1 MTISSTT
8 TYDFDT
14 ITAAAA
20 RQRPGAKWNKVGP
33 DGLAAWVADMDFAIA
48 PPIAAA
54 LRDLLDAGDFGY
66 PVWSAV
72 GRSPM
77 VEVFVERMA
86 TRYGWTPRPD
96 EVIELCEVVQG
107 IQLALHLATK
117 PGDGVVMLTPIYPP
131 FLHCAGYA
139 GRRIVEVA
147 ARPDARG
154 WGWDHEELAA
164 VIAREQVKV
173 LLLCH
178 PHNPTGRVYRRDELE
193 SFAAIAEA
201 HDLLIISDEIHA
213 DLVYAP
219 EVHIPI
225 ASLSPSVAARTI
237 TINSASK
244 AFNLA
249 GLRWGVAHVGPAALR
264 SAIGELPGH
273 LLGVPNVAGVT
284 ASHAAW
290 TQGDD
295 WLDAVVRHLDGQ
307 RHRLAD
313 RLAQAMPG
321 VRYSVPEATYLAW
334 LDCSALG
341 FDEEPYDV
349 FARAG
354 VELSRGAKFGDVGR
368 SFVRVNMATSAAILD
383 EVVDRMASCVS

>member
-1 MTISSTT
+1 MTA
-8 TYDFDT
+8 YDFDA
-14 ITAAAA
+14 ITADAA
-20 RQRPGAKWNKVGP
+20 RQRPGAKWSKVGP
-33 DGLAAWVADMDFAIA
+33 NGLAAWVADMDFAVA
-48 PPIAAA
+48 PPITAA
-54 LRDLLDAGDFGY
+54 LRDLLDVGDVGY
-66 PVWSAV
+66 PAWAV
-72 GRSPM
+72 GGRSPM
-77 VEVFVERMA
+77 IDVFVERMA
-86 TRYGWTPRPD
+86 TRYGWTPPPD
-96 EVIELCEVVQG
+96 EVIELSEVVQG

-117 PGDGVVMLTPIYPP
+117 PGDGIVMLTPIYPP
-131 FLHCAGYA
+131 FLHCGGYG
-139 GRRIVEVA
+139 GRRVVEVA

-154 WGWDHEELAA
+154 WGWDHDEIAA
-164 VIAREQVKV
+164 TIAREQVKV

-225 ASLSPSVAARTI
+225 ASLSPTTAARTV

-249 GLRWGVAHVGPAALR
+249 GLRWGVAHIGSAALR
-264 SAIGELPGH
+264 TAIAELPNH
-273 LLGVPNVAGVT
+273 LLGVPNLAGVA

-290 TQGDD
+290 TQGDE
-295 WLDAVVRHLDGQ
+295 WLAAAVDHLDGQ

-313 RLAQAMPG
+313 RLAMAMPG
-321 VRYSVPEATYLAW
+321 VHYSVPEATYLAW
-334 LDCSALG
+334 LDCSPLG

-354 VELSRGAKFGDVGR
+354 VELNRGANFGDTGR
-368 SFVRVNMATSAAILD
+368 SFVRINLATSGSILD

>member
-1 MTISSTT
+1 MTNSPTT
-8 TYDFDT
+8 AYDFDT

-20 RQRPGAKWNKVGP
+20 RQRPGAKWSKVGP
-33 DGLAAWVADMDFAIA
+33 NGLAAWVADMDFAIA

-54 LRDLLDAGDFGY
+54 LRELLEVGDVGY
-66 PVWSAV
+66 PVWSAG

-77 VEVFVERMA
+77 IDVFVERMT
-86 TRYGWTPRPD
+86 TRYGWTPPAD
-96 EVIELCEVVQG
+96 EVIELTEVVQG
-107 IQLALHLATK
+107 IQLALHLTTK
-117 PGDGVVMLTPIYPP
+117 PGDGIVMLTPIYPP
-131 FLHCAGYA
+131 FLRCGGHA
-139 GRRIVEVA
+139 GRRVVEVA
-147 ARPDARG
+147 ARPNARG
-154 WGWDHEELAA
+154 WAWDHEELAA
-164 VIAREQVKV
+164 TIAREQVKV

-225 ASLSPSVAARTI
+225 ASISPATAARTV

-264 SAIGELPGH
+264 STIAELPDH
-273 LLGVPNVAGVT
+273 LFGVANLAGVT

-295 WLDAVVRHLDGQ
+295 WLAAVVRHLDGQ

-313 RLAQAMPG
+313 RLAKAMPG

-334 LDCSALG
+334 LDCAALG

-354 VELSRGAKFGDVGR
+354 VELNRGANFGDVGR
-368 SFVRVNMATSAAILD
+368 SFVRVNMATSSAILD
-383 EVVDRMASCVS
+383 EVVDRMASCVP

>member
-1 MTISSTT
+1 MTV
-8 TYDFDT
+8 YDFDT

-20 RQRPGAKWNKVGP
+20 RQRPGAKWSKVGP

-54 LRDLLDAGDFGY
+54 LRDLLDIGDVGY
-66 PVWSAV
+66 PAWSV
-72 GRSPM
+72 GGRSAM
-77 VEVFVERMA
+77 IDVFVERMT
-86 TRYGWTPRPD
+86 TRYGWTPPAD
-96 EVIELCEVVQG
+96 EVIELSEVVQG

-117 PGDGVVMLTPIYPP
+117 PGDGIVMLTPIYPP
-131 FLHCAGYA
+131 FLSCGGYA
-139 GRRIVEVA
+139 GRRVVEVA

-154 WGWDHEELAA
+154 WAWDHEELAA
-164 VIAREQVKV
+164 TIAREQAKV

-193 SFAAIAEA
+193 SFAAIADA
-201 HDLLIISDEIHA
+201 NDLLIISDEIHA

-225 ASLSPSVAARTI
+225 ASLSPATAARTI

-249 GLRWGVAHVGPAALR
+249 GLRWAVAHVGPAALR
-264 SAIGELPGH
+264 SAIAELPNH
-273 LLGVPNVAGVT
+273 LLGMPNLAGVA

-290 TQGDD
+290 TQSDD
-295 WLDAVVRHLDGQ
+295 WLAAVVDHLGGQ

-313 RLAQAMPG
+313 RLAQAMPE
-321 VRYSVPEATYLAW
+321 VRYRIPEATYLAW

-349 FARAG
+349 FSRAG
-354 VELSRGAKFGDVGR
+354 VELNRGANFGDSGR
-368 SFVRVNMATSAAILD
+368 SFVRVNLATSRAILD